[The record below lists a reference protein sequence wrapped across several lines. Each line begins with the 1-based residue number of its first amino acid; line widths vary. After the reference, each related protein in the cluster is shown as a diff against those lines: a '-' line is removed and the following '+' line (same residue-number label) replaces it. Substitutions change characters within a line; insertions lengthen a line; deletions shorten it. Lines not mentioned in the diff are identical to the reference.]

1 MKNILTKFIALALF
15 SIPLVSCEMLD
26 GLDEPKDAK
35 IEKTATYPM
44 NGEWWVTYRLD
55 DGTGNLVDAGI
66 VWGIGEIGHLKALTY
81 NTVENVSN
89 RIWISDVDALSY
101 DASGNFWSYR
111 VVANLDLS
119 SKSFDVDTAANAA
132 YDSHGVPYEI
142 QVTVRNG
149 KVILG
154 AGRSRTDVVT
164 DSIYYEL
171 EFSDDPGNIYYVA
184 GHRRTGFYEDEY

>member
-1 MKNILTKFIALALF
+1 MKKIITKLFAIVLF

-26 GLDEPKDAK
+26 GLDDQKDPE
-35 IEKTATYPM
+35 IDKTATYPM

-55 DGTGNLVDAGI
+55 DGSGNLVDAGI
-66 VWGIGEIGHLKALTY
+66 VWGIGELGHFKALTY

-89 RIWISDVDALSY
+89 KLWITDVDGLSY

-111 VVANLDLS
+111 VVTDLNLS
-119 SKSFDVDTAANAA
+119 SKSFDVDTATNAA
-132 YDSHGVPYEI
+132 YDSHGDPYDI
-142 QVTVRNG
+142 QVTVKNG

-154 AGRSRTDVVT
+154 GGLSRTGVVT

-171 EFSDDPGNIYYVA
+171 EFSDDPGNIYYVG